1 MHTLHA
7 FRSEPSFPPS
17 RARRAGLVDSEWDL
31 QIQRTMMVSSG
42 STNVGAL
49 VGSADTMPSNLKA
62 LIDTRKMRGRRAPL
76 AIFEGGAD
84 NKRMRSLIQHVHDS
98 P

>member
-1 MHTLHA
+1 
-7 FRSEPSFPPS
+7 
-17 RARRAGLVDSEWDL
+17 
-31 QIQRTMMVSSG
+31 MMVSSG

-49 VGSADTMPSNLKA
+49 VGFADTMSSNLKA
-62 LIDTRKMRGRRAPL
+62 LIDTLKMRGRRAPL
-76 AIFEGGAD
+76 ALFEEGVD